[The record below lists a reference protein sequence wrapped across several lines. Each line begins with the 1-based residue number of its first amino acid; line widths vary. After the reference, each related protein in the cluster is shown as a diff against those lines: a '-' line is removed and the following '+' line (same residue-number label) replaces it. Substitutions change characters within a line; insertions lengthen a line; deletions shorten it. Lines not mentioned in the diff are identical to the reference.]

1 MTGLLDG
8 HLALVTGAGSG
19 IGEAIARA
27 MADAGAR
34 IVGVDIDGAA
44 AERVAAAIG
53 REAASFSCD
62 VTDRGQ
68 CDGLAA
74 AVGSRIGAVSILVNN
89 AGIIRRGTVTEP
101 NTRSDWDATLAVN
114 LDGPYN
120 MVTAFLDQLRE
131 TKGSIINIGS
141 IQSFVALPNSAAYTT
156 SKGGVRLLT
165 KALAIEL
172 SPLGIRVNA
181 IGPGFTATPLNAK
194 AREDAAYMANFATRI
209 PLGRIG
215 TPEDIA
221 GPAVFLAS
229 DMALHHRRHPASRW
243 RLPRTLVRFTH
254 GNEHGPLARK
264 ASEVL
269 ECHRI
274 RRNVVGKSIL
284 ADEPGVRSIQDR
296 LAVHRVDASGSF
308 WDAEIGVDKS
318 HGTVLGWAH

>member
-1 MTGLLDG
+1 M
-8 HLALVTGAGSG
+8 
-19 IGEAIARA
+19 IAA
-27 MADAGAR
+27 
-34 IVGVDIDGAA
+34 DIDGST
-44 AERVAAAIG
+44 AERTAAAIG
-53 REAASFSCD
+53 REAEGFACD
-62 VTDRGQ
+62 VTDRVR

-74 AVGSRIGAVSILVNN
+74 AVLARIGAISILVNN
-89 AGIIRRGTVTEP
+89 AGIIRRGTVMEP
-101 NTRSDWDATLAVN
+101 NNRGDWDATLAVN

-221 GPAVFLAS
+221 VPAVFLAS
-229 DMALHHRRHPASRW
+229 DMARYITGVT
-243 RLPRTLVRFTH
+243 LPVD
-254 GNEHGPLARK
+254 GDYLAR
-264 ASEVL
+264 
-269 ECHRI
+269 
-274 RRNVVGKSIL
+274 
-284 ADEPGVRSIQDR
+284 
-296 LAVHRVDASGSF
+296 
-308 WDAEIGVDKS
+308 
-318 HGTVLGWAH
+318 

>member
-1 MTGLLDG
+1 M
-8 HLALVTGAGSG
+8 
-19 IGEAIARA
+19 IAA
-27 MADAGAR
+27 
-34 IVGVDIDGAA
+34 DIDGST
-44 AERVAAAIG
+44 AERTAAAIG
-53 REAASFSCD
+53 REAEGFACD
-62 VTDRGQ
+62 VTDRVR

-74 AVGSRIGAVSILVNN
+74 AVLARIGTISILVNN
-89 AGIIRRGTVTEP
+89 AGIIRRGTVMEP
-101 NTRSDWDATLAVN
+101 NNRGDWDATLAVN

-165 KALAIEL
+165 KVLAIEL

-181 IGPGFTATPLNAK
+181 IGPRFTATPLNAK

-229 DMALHHRRHPASRW
+229 DMARYITGVT
-243 RLPRTLVRFTH
+243 LPVD
-254 GNEHGPLARK
+254 GGYLAR
-264 ASEVL
+264 
-269 ECHRI
+269 
-274 RRNVVGKSIL
+274 
-284 ADEPGVRSIQDR
+284 
-296 LAVHRVDASGSF
+296 
-308 WDAEIGVDKS
+308 
-318 HGTVLGWAH
+318 

>member
-8 HLALVTGAGSG
+8 HVALITGAGSG
-19 IGEAIARA
+19 IGCAIAHA
-27 MADAGAR
+27 MAEAGAR
-34 IVGVDIDGAA
+34 VIAADIEGSTAK
-44 AERVAAAIG
+44 RTAAAIG
-53 REAASFSCD
+53 REAEGFACD
-62 VTDRGQ
+62 VTDRVR

-74 AVGSRIGAVSILVNN
+74 AVLARIGAISILVNN
-89 AGIIRRGTVTEP
+89 AGIIRRGTVMEP
-101 NTRSDWDATLAVN
+101 NNRGDWDATLAVN

-141 IQSFVALPNSAAYTT
+141 IQSFVALPNSVAYTT

-172 SPLGIRVNA
+172 SPLGVRVNA

-229 DMALHHRRHPASRW
+229 DMARYITGVT
-243 RLPRTLVRFTH
+243 LPVD
-254 GNEHGPLARK
+254 GGYLAR
-264 ASEVL
+264 
-269 ECHRI
+269 
-274 RRNVVGKSIL
+274 
-284 ADEPGVRSIQDR
+284 
-296 LAVHRVDASGSF
+296 
-308 WDAEIGVDKS
+308 
-318 HGTVLGWAH
+318 

>member
-1 MTGLLDG
+1 MTALLDG
-8 HLALVTGAGSG
+8 RIALITGAGSG
-19 IGEAIARA
+19 IGAAIAHA

-34 IVGVDIDGAA
+34 IIAVDIDSATA
-44 AERVAAAIG
+44 DRTAAAIG
-53 REAASFSCD
+53 SSAVSFACD
-62 VTDRGQ
+62 VTDRGR
-68 CDGLAA
+68 CDGLASEVRSR
-74 AVGSRIGAVSILVNN
+74 VGAISILVNN
-89 AGIIRRGTVTEP
+89 AGIIRRGTVMDP

-131 TKGSIINIGS
+131 TKGSVVNIGS

-194 AREDAAYMANFATRI
+194 AREDPAYMANFTSRI

-229 DMALHHRRHPASRW
+229 DMARYITGVT
-243 RLPRTLVRFTH
+243 LPVD
-254 GNEHGPLARK
+254 GGYLAR
-264 ASEVL
+264 
-269 ECHRI
+269 
-274 RRNVVGKSIL
+274 
-284 ADEPGVRSIQDR
+284 
-296 LAVHRVDASGSF
+296 
-308 WDAEIGVDKS
+308 
-318 HGTVLGWAH
+318 

>member
-8 HLALVTGAGSG
+8 RIALITGAGSG
-19 IGEAIARA
+19 IGEAIAHA
-27 MADAGAR
+27 MAVAGAR
-34 IVGVDIDGAA
+34 VIAVDIDGGA
-44 AERVAAAIG
+44 AERTAGAIG
-53 REAASFSCD
+53 REAASFTVD
-62 VTDRGQ
+62 VTDRAG

-74 AVGSRIGAVSILVNN
+74 AVRSRIGAISILVNN
-89 AGIIRRGTVTEP
+89 AGIIRRGTVLEP
-101 NTRSDWDATLAVN
+101 NTREDWDATLAVN

-131 TKGSIINIGS
+131 TRGSIINIGS
-141 IQSFVALPNSAAYTT
+141 IQSFVALSNSAAYTT

-194 AREDAAYMANFATRI
+194 AREDPAYMANFASRI

-229 DMALHHRRHPASRW
+229 DMARYITGVT
-243 RLPRTLVRFTH
+243 LPVD
-254 GNEHGPLARK
+254 GGYLAR
-264 ASEVL
+264 
-269 ECHRI
+269 
-274 RRNVVGKSIL
+274 
-284 ADEPGVRSIQDR
+284 
-296 LAVHRVDASGSF
+296 
-308 WDAEIGVDKS
+308 
-318 HGTVLGWAH
+318 

>member
-8 HLALVTGAGSG
+8 RLALITGAGSG
-19 IGEAIARA
+19 IGEAIAYA

-34 IVGVDIDGAA
+34 VIAADINGAA
-44 AERVAAAIG
+44 AERTAAGVG
-53 REAASFSCD
+53 REAVSFACD
-62 VTDRGQ
+62 VTDRAR

-74 AVGSRIGAVSILVNN
+74 AIRARIGAVSILVNN
-89 AGIIRRGTVTEP
+89 AGIIRRGTVMEP
-101 NTRSDWDATLAVN
+101 GTRADWDATLAVN

-120 MVTAFLDQLRE
+120 MVTAFLDQLRD

-156 SKGGVRLLT
+156 SKGGIRLLT
-165 KALAIEL
+165 KALALEL

-181 IGPGFTATPLNAK
+181 IGPGFTATPLNAA

-229 DMALHHRRHPASRW
+229 DMARYITGVT
-243 RLPRTLVRFTH
+243 LPVD
-254 GNEHGPLARK
+254 GGYLAR
-264 ASEVL
+264 
-269 ECHRI
+269 
-274 RRNVVGKSIL
+274 
-284 ADEPGVRSIQDR
+284 
-296 LAVHRVDASGSF
+296 
-308 WDAEIGVDKS
+308 
-318 HGTVLGWAH
+318 